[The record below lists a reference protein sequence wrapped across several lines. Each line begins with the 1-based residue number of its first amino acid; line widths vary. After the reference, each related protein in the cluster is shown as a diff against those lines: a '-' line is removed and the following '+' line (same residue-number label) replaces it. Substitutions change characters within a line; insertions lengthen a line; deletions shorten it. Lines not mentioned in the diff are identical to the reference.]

1 MRWLVYRFYR
11 SCVRELV
18 WLLAGGAALSAAW
31 PQSVCADEALEE
43 ITVTAQRVTERLQDV
58 PVAVTAISA
67 SELLKRG
74 VRQAGDITASV
85 PNLLLNSPYGPEAQ
99 PTFTLRG
106 VTTQDFSENQSSPVA
121 MYVDEVYK
129 SVGAVQALQTYDL
142 DRVEVLRGPQ
152 GTLYGKN
159 ATGGAISFYTK
170 NPSLTAYDGYI
181 TAGAGNYSAYSVRG
195 AVGGPVIDNEIGWR
209 AAVMYEK
216 RDGWVRSVVP
226 GVEPLNGVDA
236 VAGRLTLLAKP
247 NDSLTAQLK
256 VSASRSGGTPYGA
269 HAINNDPSLTLSNDP
284 NFSLSTGNIGWFDN
298 GAKFAVHK
306 DIRSDNATLKI
317 DWQLSPHATLTSVT
331 GYDYGWWYE
340 KSDDGGLPIFFRL
353 DDPNTYFSSVN
364 TFSQEIRIASHDT
377 GAFGWLGGLYYGRE
391 STHATVQFHFF
402 DGYPSFFAPSVP
414 PTSASVPTPLWGF
427 DEYNNFDQLKD
438 SRAVF
443 FNATYIVAPT
453 VTLRGGLRYTKDKVT
468 ISHFYALEGGLANP
482 GATTAAGGT
491 DPNIDATTWWTQTV
505 GNPALYPPPPPNTPP
520 TAPRLY
526 FQQGL
531 AVQGF
536 GFVPTFGNDTNNVSG
551 KVGVDWKA
559 SEGVLAYLS
568 ISQGYR
574 GVAFNGQAYNDNTEL
589 TFAVPEKLTSYELG
603 LKTELWERRA
613 VFNAAAFHYDYKNQQ
628 FLDAFTLPGG
638 LGTGFRTT
646 NAPKSRVDGAE
657 FEFRV
662 KATPDLEIGST
673 LGLMHSKYVDLTLHK
688 GGCVVAGTGP
698 NCTGGGVP
706 RICCVGNQLI
716 QAPDYNASVDFA
728 WRLAHIAGGDLR
740 LFVDAN
746 FYGKQYFDAFNT
758 ERDAQGAYGVAN
770 ARVSFE
776 STGKRSYAVG
786 GWIKN
791 LTNRQYL
798 AYALNQKDADTGA
811 LGFDYALV
819 GEPRTYGVDATL
831 RF

>member
-1 MRWLVYRFYR
+1 MPSRTDR
-11 SCVRELV
+11 STCSRLRELS
-18 WLLAGGAALSAAW
+18 WILTGGAALLGAW
-31 PQSVCADEALEE
+31 PQGVRADTALEE
-43 ITVTAQRVTERLQDV
+43 VVVTAERRSEKAQDI
-58 PVAVTAISA
+58 PLAITAVSA
-67 SELLKRG
+67 ADLESRG
-74 VRQAGDITASV
+74 VRQAGDITADV

-269 HAINNDPSLTLSNDP
+269 HA
-284 NFSLSTGNIGWFDN
+284 
-298 GAKFAVHK
+298 
-306 DIRSDNATLKI
+306 
-317 DWQLSPHATLTSVT
+317 
-331 GYDYGWWYE
+331 
-340 KSDDGGLPIFFRL
+340 
-353 DDPNTYFSSVN
+353 
-364 TFSQEIRIASHDT
+364 
-377 GAFGWLGGLYYGRE
+377 
-391 STHATVQFHFF
+391 TVQFHFF

-443 FNATYIVAPT
+443 FNATYTVAPT
-453 VTLRGGLRYTKDKVT
+453 VTLRAGLRYTKDKVT

-520 TAPRLY
+520 TPLTAPRLY

-536 GFVPTFGNDTNNVSG
+536 GFVPTFENETNNVSG

-559 SEGVLAYLS
+559 SDGVLAYAS

-574 GVAFNGQAYNDNTEL
+574 GVAFNGQAYNDNSEL
-589 TFAVPEKLTSYELG
+589 TFADPEKLTSYELG

-613 VFNAAAFHYDYKNQQ
+613 VVNAAAFHYDYKNQQ

-673 LGLMHSKYVDLTLHK
+673 LGLMH
-688 GGCVVAGTGP
+688 
-698 NCTGGGVP
+698 
-706 RICCVGNQLI
+706 
-716 QAPDYNASVDFA
+716 
-728 WRLAHIAGGDLR
+728 
-740 LFVDAN
+740 
-746 FYGKQYFDAFNT
+746 
-758 ERDAQGAYGVAN
+758 
-770 ARVSFE
+770 
-776 STGKRSYAVG
+776 
-786 GWIKN
+786 
-791 LTNRQYL
+791 
-798 AYALNQKDADTGA
+798 
-811 LGFDYALV
+811 
-819 GEPRTYGVDATL
+819 
-831 RF
+831 